1 MGQINISIKM
11 KNLKYLLMAVL
22 ALLVAACSPDDYS
35 LGDKNITSD
44 DLVEGLA
51 YTLTHDSSNPNIVY
65 LKSLLPSSYTTLW
78 DTPQGRSQEAEM
90 TLKMP
95 FAGDYQVRMGVE
107 TPWVAWSTDL
117 IPLLRLTTSVLSS
130 SPIRCGRCWPVVW
143 ASRRNGSTTTVSM
156 ASQQVK

>member
-1 MGQINISIKM
+1 M

-95 FAGDYQVRMGVE
+95 FCVVPVE
-107 TPWVAWSTDL
+107 EL
-117 IPLLRLTTSVLSS
+117 
-130 SPIRCGRCWPVVW
+130 
-143 ASRRNGSTTTVSM
+143 
-156 ASQQVK
+156 

>member
-107 TPWVAWSTDL
+107 TPGGVVYGPYTT
-117 IPLLRLTTSVLSS
+117 LRLTTSVLSS